1 MSTWLLY
8 LIVNG
13 QCSPRVKIWAIWSS
27 RLPKTVTGN
36 LGNNKFHVNVHANM
50 LVEYSTI
57 SFKTFYLQGMSN
69 KQIDDLINVLLEI
82 EADYYWSH
90 KKIIVCLN
98 LPKKDI
104 GKGIRYEREIN
115 TLMPTWLLYQIVN
128 GQCSPRVKICA
139 IWSTR
144 LPKTVTAILANN
156 KFHVNIHANM
166 LVESFHN
173 KLKTFYLQW
182 LSNKQIDDVIDVLL
196 EIEVD
201 YYWSHK
207 NIIVSLNVPTKD
219 IGRDIRYEREINT
232 LMPTWLLYQIVNG
245 QCSPRV
251 KI

>member
-98 LPKKDI
+98 VPKKDI

-115 TLMPTWLLYQIVN
+115 ILMPTWLLYQIVN

-144 LPKTVTAILANN
+144 LPKTVTANLANN
-156 KFHVNIHANM
+156 KF
-166 LVESFHN
+166 LV
-173 KLKTFYLQW
+173 
-182 LSNKQIDDVIDVLL
+182 
-196 EIEVD
+196 
-201 YYWSHK
+201 
-207 NIIVSLNVPTKD
+207 
-219 IGRDIRYEREINT
+219 
-232 LMPTWLLYQIVNG
+232 
-245 QCSPRV
+245 
-251 KI
+251 